1 MHTHTHLSLLLYA
14 TKKTTYSAATTNWYA
29 IHSTPQTPWPITQEH
44 SCKRNC
50 TVGWVHGAAPMKF
63 ALPPFLLLPVS
74 IGPVHGA
81 APMKFALPPFL
92 LHPVSI
98 GIGVGA
104 APMKFVLPPFLLHPI
119 PVSKVTYPSTVPGI
133 ICPCTLEPSP

>member
-1 MHTHTHLSLLLYA
+1 MQQQNRTDKHKLTDNAHTHLSLLLYA

-50 TVGWVHGAAPMKF
+50 TVGWVHGAAPMTL

-74 IGPVHGA
+74 IGPVGGA
-81 APMKFALPPFL
+81 AAMKFALPPFPL
-92 LHPVSI
+92 LPVSI
-98 GIGVGA
+98 GPVEGA
-104 APMKFVLPPFLLHPI
+104 AAMSLVLPPFPLPPT
-119 PVSKVTYPSTVPGI
+119 PVS
-133 ICPCTLEPSP
+133 

>member
-1 MHTHTHLSLLLYA
+1 MQQQNRTDKHKLTDNAHTHLSLLLYA

-74 IGPVHGA
+74 NGPVGGA
-81 APMKFALPPFL
+81 AP
-92 LHPVSI
+92 
-98 GIGVGA
+98 
-104 APMKFVLPPFLLHPI
+104 
-119 PVSKVTYPSTVPGI
+119 
-133 ICPCTLEPSP
+133 